1 MTISYQ
7 TESWA
12 SYYSDPDLLALWQ
25 EHYDE
30 LEPAHRGLMP
40 MGPDVAG
47 YEALE
52 SVGCLLVQ
60 TVRRDG
66 RLIGYCTVVVR
77 RHIHY
82 PTVCG
87 FEDSYFVSRLER
99 KGLIGYKLLRKTLD
113 ELKRLGCKRVYFMTK
128 EFNTIAILLERLG
141 MAKIDSVYA
150 MWLEG

>member
-1 MTISYQ
+1 
-7 TESWA
+7 
-12 SYYSDPDLLALWQ
+12 
-25 EHYDE
+25 
-30 LEPAHRGLMP
+30 
-40 MGPDVAG
+40 MGPDVAI

-52 SVGCLLVQ
+52 ASGCLLTQ

-66 RLIGYCTVVVR
+66 KLIGYCIVMVR

-99 KGLIGYKLLRKTLD
+99 KGLIGYKLFRKTLD
-113 ELKRLGCKRVYFMTK
+113 ALKARGCKRVYFMTK

-141 MAKIDSVYA
+141 MSKIDSVYA
-150 MWLEG
+150 MWLES